1 MNPKHYSDCLP
12 NWEPIDVIERY
23 GLGFHLGN
31 ALKYIVRCKRKGEY
45 ISDLRK
51 ALYYVTRHKLLDIW
65 MKEQYADLDVIEYE
79 KLYNAVI
86 EKDVFRLEDETLQDI
101 AHGIILADSDTQ
113 ILIYDIIANYE
124 ESSTD

>member
-1 MNPKHYSDCLP
+1 MNPKHYADCLP

-23 GLGFHLGN
+23 NLGFHLGN

-79 KLYNAVI
+79 KLHNAVI

-101 AHGIILADSDTQ
+101 AHGIILADSDIH
-113 ILIYDIIANYE
+113 ILIYDIIANHE

>member
-79 KLYNAVI
+79 KLHNAVI
-86 EKDVFRLEDETLQDI
+86 EKDVFRLKDETLQDI
-101 AHGIILADSDTQ
+101 AHGIILADSDIH
-113 ILIYDIIANYE
+113 ILIHDLIYNHE

>member
-101 AHGIILADSDTQ
+101 AHGIILADSDIH
-113 ILIYDIIANYE
+113 ILIYDIIANHE